1 MMEFGFGQPFDAIIQ
16 IAFVV
21 EDLDVAMKEFGSRL
35 GIGPWTVFR
44 GFAGDDP
51 RYHGAPTDAR
61 ANIAL
66 GFGGRMQY
74 ELIQPTDD
82 LPSVHRDVI
91 LDRGYGFHHFGYARP
106 NFDESVDAMRAQG
119 YEPVFEARVGPGGR
133 VAYFDTR
140 DVLPGMVE
148 FIEAG
153 PGVDRDFTMMYQASR
168 GETELP

>member
-1 MMEFGFGQPFDAIIQ
+1 MEFGFGQPDDAIIQ

-21 EDLDVAMKEFGSRL
+21 EDLDVAMEEFSSRL
-35 GIGPWTVFR
+35 GIGPWTVMR
-44 GFAGDDP
+44 DFAGAEP
-51 RYHGAPTDAR
+51 HYHGVPTAAR
-61 ANIAL
+61 ANVAL

-91 LDRGYGFHHFGYARP
+91 QDRGYGFHHFGYARP
-106 NFDESVDAMRAQG
+106 DFDASVAGMRAQG
-119 YEPVFEARVGPGGR
+119 YEPVFEARVGPDGR

-148 FIEAG
+148 FIESG
-153 PGVDRDFTMMYQASR
+153 SSLDVDFTRMYLASR
-168 GETELP
+168 RHDNQR